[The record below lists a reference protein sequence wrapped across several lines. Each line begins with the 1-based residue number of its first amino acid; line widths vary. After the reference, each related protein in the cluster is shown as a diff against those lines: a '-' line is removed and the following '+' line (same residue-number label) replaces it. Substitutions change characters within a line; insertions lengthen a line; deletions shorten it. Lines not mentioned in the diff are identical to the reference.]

1 MAARMSKAQM
11 EQRDY
16 ELEII
21 RMEFMDKILEIARE
35 AWESQRE
42 TWRQV
47 SADSPGNLDTMENT
61 ALHEQSWWVEK
72 QLEFIS
78 KLIDN
83 FKNNSA
89 FRQIVSIN
97 QPSMD
102 EIDHGLQNEEF
113 IGEFL
118 NNPDLKK
125 NRLIEGHGDIRF
137 GSKVGFLSDLLNR
150 CFRKKSNSYQP
161 GEESLS
167 SLSAII
173 TQGLLFEMIFSFLS
187 GSMKDYERS
196 SLEISGQGRES
207 VFRNIRHL
215 NLFPLVATGV
225 NNIYYAPTL
234 TYFQKYFSCY
244 YRCLT
249 ELLQVNVYDRI
260 DNKENSSHK
269 GGKSKGGGR
278 DNKDDTLQKIGG
290 KKTHKKRKTKK

>member
-1 MAARMSKAQM
+1 MSKAQM

-16 ELEII
+16 EFEII

-47 SADSPGNLDTMENT
+47 YADSPGNLDTMENT

-125 NRLIEGHGDIRF
+125 NRLIEGDGGIRF

-150 CFRKKSNSYQP
+150 CFRK
-161 GEESLS
+161 ESLDN
-167 SLSAII
+167 LPAII

-187 GSMKDYERS
+187 GSMKDSERS
-196 SLEISGQGRES
+196 SLEIRGQGREN
-207 VFRNIRHL
+207 VFRNIRYL

-249 ELLQVNVYDRI
+249 ELLQVNVYDKI

-269 GGKSKGGGR
+269 GGGGGGGGR

-290 KKTHKKRKTKK
+290 KKTQKKRKTKK